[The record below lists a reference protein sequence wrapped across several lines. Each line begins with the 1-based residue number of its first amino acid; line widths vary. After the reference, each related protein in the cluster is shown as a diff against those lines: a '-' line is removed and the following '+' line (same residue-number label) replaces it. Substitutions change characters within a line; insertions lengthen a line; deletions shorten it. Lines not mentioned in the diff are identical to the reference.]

1 MLFEQYPHLMLGP
14 ILATLVWVILIGLIA
29 WGLVFKTRLFN
40 RFDEVRFD
48 PFFCAIVNIIFVF
61 FMAFMGSEFYENH
74 KMAAVSLVQEKSA
87 IDRLLSTQLPTDDLN
102 QKRNKAVHAYTQNV
116 VDIEWRQNLNR
127 NASPGVEQ
135 AIDDLKQLFANAQ
148 KGCVVPDASR
158 CFDPLTSNR
167 YLTSLDELIE
177 ARDYRL
183 WLGAHHYEAMRYLLC
198 VFLAL
203 NATICLL
210 LVYKKDKR
218 AAVVPLVMYCFSV
231 WVTFLIVI
239 LHAEPYV
246 GIRGLEPD
254 VLEQILLRLR

>member
-1 MLFEQYPHLMLGP
+1 MLFEQYPHLMIGP
-14 ILATLVWVILIGLIA
+14 IVATLVWVIMIGSLA

-74 KMAAVSLVQEKSA
+74 KLAADSQIQERAA
-87 IDRLLSTQLPTDDLN
+87 IDRLLSINLPTDDLN
-102 QKRNKAVHAYTQNV
+102 RKLKTAVGAYTQNV
-116 VDIEWRQNLNR
+116 VDAEWRKTL
-127 NASPGVEQ
+127 NASASPAVEQ
-135 AIDDLKQLFANAQ
+135 AIVDLRQVLAHAQ
-148 KGCVVPDASR
+148 MGCVVQNASG
-158 CFDPLTSNR
+158 CIDSLTINR
-167 YLTSLDELIE
+167 YLTSLDELLE
-177 ARDYRL
+177 ARTYRL
-183 WLGAHHYEAMRYLLC
+183 WLGAHHPEAMRYLLC

-218 AAVVPLVMYCFSV
+218 AAVVPLVIYCSSV

-246 GIRGLEPD
+246 GSRGLDPD
-254 VLEQILLRLR
+254 LLDQVIQRLR